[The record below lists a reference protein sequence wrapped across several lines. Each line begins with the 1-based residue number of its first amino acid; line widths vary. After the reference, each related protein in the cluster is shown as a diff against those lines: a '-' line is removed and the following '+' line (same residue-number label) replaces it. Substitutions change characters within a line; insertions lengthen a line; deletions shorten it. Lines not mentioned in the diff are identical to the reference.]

1 MPPRA
6 RQPRAPAGDAVFTVA
21 DRLHAS
27 AIRLLRSLREV
38 DVATG
43 LSGPRASA
51 LSVVVFRGP
60 LPIGALAA
68 VEQVRPPTMTRL
80 VAGMERRGLVE
91 RARDPGDGRVQV
103 IRATA
108 KGRAVLQA
116 GRRRRVEK
124 LAEGVRRLPVRE
136 RNILERAAWL
146 IDGLASGGAEAGRGL
161 RTED

>member
-1 MPPRA
+1 M
-6 RQPRAPAGDAVFTVA
+6 
-21 DRLHAS
+21 
-27 AIRLLRSLREV
+27 
-38 DVATG
+38 ATG

-80 VAGMERRGLVE
+80 VAGMERLGLVE
-91 RARDPGDGRVQV
+91 RTRDPDDGRVQV

-108 KGRAVLQA
+108 RGRAVLQA

-124 LAEGVRRLPVRE
+124 LAERMRRLPERE
-136 RNILERAAWL
+136 RAVLARAADL
-146 IDGLASGGAEAGRGL
+146 IDQLARG
-161 RTED
+161 D

>member
-1 MPPRA
+1 MPSRA
-6 RQPRAPAGDAVFTVA
+6 RQPRAPAGDALFTVA

-68 VEQVRPPTMTRL
+68 AEQVRPPTMTRL
-80 VAGMERRGLVE
+80 VAGMERLGLVE
-91 RARDPGDGRVQV
+91 RARDPADGRVQV

-124 LAEGVRRLPVRE
+124 LVDGLRRLPARE
-136 RNILERAAWL
+136 RAVLARAAYL
-146 IDGLASGGAEAGRGL
+146 LDRLA
-161 RTED
+161 

>member
-6 RQPRAPAGDAVFTVA
+6 RQSQAPAGDSVVTVA
-21 DRLHAS
+21 DRLHSS

-80 VAGMERRGLVE
+80 VAGMERLGLVE
-91 RARDPGDGRVQV
+91 RARDPDDGRVQV

-124 LAEGVRRLPVRE
+124 LAEGVRRLPARE
-136 RNILERAAWL
+136 RAVLARATSL
-146 IDGLASGGAEAGRGL
+146 IDRL
-161 RTED
+161 TED

>member
-1 MPPRA
+1 
-6 RQPRAPAGDAVFTVA
+6 
-21 DRLHAS
+21 
-27 AIRLLRSLREV
+27 V

-68 VEQVRPPTMTRL
+68 AEQVRPPTMTRL
-80 VAGMERRGLVE
+80 VAGMERLGLVE
-91 RARDPGDGRVQV
+91 RARDPADGRVQV

-124 LAEGVRRLPVRE
+124 LVDGLRRLPARE
-136 RNILERAAWL
+136 RAVLARAAYL
-146 IDGLASGGAEAGRGL
+146 IDRLA
-161 RTED
+161 

>member
-6 RQPRAPAGDAVFTVA
+6 RQPRVPAGDAVFTLA

-68 VEQVRPPTMTRL
+68 AEQVRPPTMTRL
-80 VAGMERRGLVE
+80 VAGMERAGLVK
-91 RARDPGDGRVQV
+91 RTRDPVDGRVQV
-103 IRATA
+103 IGATA
-108 KGRAVLQA
+108 RGRAVLQA
-116 GRRRRVEK
+116 GRRRRVET
-124 LAEGVRRLPVRE
+124 LANGLRRLPARE
-136 RNILERAAWL
+136 RAVLARAAYL
-146 IDGLASGGAEAGRGL
+146 IERLAGVPVTG
-161 RTED
+161 D

>member
-21 DRLHAS
+21 DRLHSA

-68 VEQVRPPTMTRL
+68 AEQVRPPTMTRL
-80 VAGMERRGLVE
+80 VAGMERAGLVE
-91 RARDPGDGRVQV
+91 RTRDPDDGRVQV

-108 KGRAVLQA
+108 KGRAVLRA

-124 LAEGVRRLPVRE
+124 LAERLARLPARE
-136 RNILERAAWL
+136 REVVERAAVL
-146 IDGLASGGAEAGRGL
+146 IEGLAGVGRG
-161 RTED
+161 TED

>member
-6 RQPRAPAGDAVFTVA
+6 RQPRVPAGDAVFAVA
-21 DRLHAS
+21 DRLNTS

-68 VEQVRPPTMTRL
+68 AEQVRPPTMTRL
-80 VAGMERRGLVE
+80 VAGMERLGLVE
-91 RARDPGDGRVQV
+91 RARDPDDGRVQV
-103 IRATA
+103 IRATG

-116 GRRRRVEK
+116 GRRRRVES
-124 LAEGVRRLPVRE
+124 LAGRLRRLPARE
-136 RNILERAAWL
+136 RDILERAAFL
-146 IDGLASGGAEAGRGL
+146 LESLAAG
-161 RTED
+161 

>member
-1 MPPRA
+1 MAPRA
-6 RQPRAPAGDAVFTVA
+6 RQPRAPAGDALFTVA

-27 AIRLLRSLREV
+27 AIRLLRSLRDV

-68 VEQVRPPTMTRL
+68 AEQVRPPTMTRL
-80 VAGMERRGLVE
+80 VAGMERLGLVE
-91 RARDPGDGRVQV
+91 RARDPADGRVQV

-124 LAEGVRRLPVRE
+124 LVDGLRRLPARE
-136 RNILERAAWL
+136 RAVLARAAYL
-146 IDGLASGGAEAGRGL
+146 LDRLA
-161 RTED
+161 

>member
-1 MPPRA
+1 MAPRA
-6 RQPRAPAGDAVFTVA
+6 RQPRAPAGDALFTVA

-27 AIRLLRSLREV
+27 AIRLLRSLRDV

-68 VEQVRPPTMTRL
+68 AEQVRPPTMTRL
-80 VAGMERRGLVE
+80 VAGMERLGLVE
-91 RARDPGDGRVQV
+91 RARDPADGRVQV

-124 LAEGVRRLPVRE
+124 LVDGLRRLPARE
-136 RNILERAAWL
+136 RAVLARAAHL
-146 IDGLASGGAEAGRGL
+146 IDRLA
-161 RTED
+161 

>member
-6 RQPRAPAGDAVFTVA
+6 RQPHAPAGDAVFTVA
-21 DRLHAS
+21 DRLHSS

-38 DVATG
+38 DASTG

-80 VAGMERRGLVE
+80 VAGMERLGLVE

-124 LAEGVRRLPVRE
+124 LAEGLARLPARE
-136 RNILERAAWL
+136 REVVERAVFL
-146 IDGLASGGAEAGRGL
+146 IEGLAGEVGRGL
-161 RTED
+161 TPDN

>member
-6 RQPRAPAGDAVFTVA
+6 RQPRIPAAAAVA

-60 LPIGALAA
+60 LPIGVLAA
-68 VEQVRPPTMTRL
+68 AEQVRPPTMTRL
-80 VAGMERRGLVE
+80 VAGMERLGLVE
-91 RARDPGDGRVQV
+91 RARDPDDGRVQV

-108 KGRAVLQA
+108 KGRAVLLA
-116 GRRRRVEK
+116 GRRRRVEM
-124 LAEGVRRLPVRE
+124 LAGRLGRLPARE
-136 RNILERAAWL
+136 RAVLARATSL
-146 IDGLASGGAEAGRGL
+146 IDRL
-161 RTED
+161 TED

>member
-6 RQPRAPAGDAVFTVA
+6 RQPRVPAGDAVFTVA

-60 LPIGALAA
+60 LPIGSLAA
-68 VEQVRPPTMTRL
+68 AEQVRPPTMTRL
-80 VAGMERRGLVE
+80 VAGMERLGLVE
-91 RARDPGDGRVQV
+91 RTRDPEDGRVQV

-116 GRRRRVEK
+116 GRRRRVEM
-124 LAEGVRRLPVRE
+124 LAERLRRLSARE
-136 RNILERAAWL
+136 RDLLERAAFL
-146 IDGLASGGAEAGRGL
+146 LEGLAAG
-161 RTED
+161 

>member
-6 RQPRAPAGDAVFTVA
+6 RQPRVLPVDTVA

-68 VEQVRPPTMTRL
+68 AEQVRPPTMTRL
-80 VAGMERRGLVE
+80 VAGMERLGLVA
-91 RARDPGDGRVQV
+91 RARDPDDGRVQV
-103 IRATA
+103 VRATA

-116 GRRRRVEK
+116 GRRRRVET
-124 LAEGVRRLPVRE
+124 LAGRLRRLPAG
-136 RNILERAAWL
+136 ERAV
-146 IDGLASGGAEAGRGL
+146 LARAAALLDRL
-161 RTED
+161 A